1 MKKTTAN
8 FTNNQQEKIMT
19 AAHKLLAMFQSGE
32 FPEMAKRSILMKA
45 YNSSA
50 PSANWSIGNII
61 TMLLAGTED
70 ARGFKQWEKAGVPFN
85 HGVLL
90 FLLTYTSEL
99 DREKCESV
107 QFVIDKYH
115 HYLPMIQQAEKEVF
129 FI

>member
-1 MKKTTAN
+1 MKKTTTAN
-8 FTNNQQEKIMT
+8 FNNNQQEKIMT

-70 ARGFKQWEKAGVPFN
+70 ARGIKQWEKAGRKVKKGAKALYILGP
-85 HGVLL
+85 
-90 FLLTYTSEL
+90 
-99 DREKCESV
+99 
-107 QFVIDKYH
+107 
-115 HYLPMIQQAEKEVF
+115 
-129 FI
+129 